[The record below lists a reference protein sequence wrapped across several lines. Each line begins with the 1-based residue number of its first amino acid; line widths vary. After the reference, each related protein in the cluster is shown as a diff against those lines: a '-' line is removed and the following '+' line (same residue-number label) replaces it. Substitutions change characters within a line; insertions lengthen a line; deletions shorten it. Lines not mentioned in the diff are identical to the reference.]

1 MFTVPGGHPEGP
13 GHIRIPAAEVRRLL
27 GKGGQGAQVVGP
39 SGVWVKPQPSEFLA
53 LLFWIS
59 HCSFQSCLLICKIST
74 RLIGLLGA

>member
-39 SGVWVKPQPSEFLA
+39 SGVWVKPQPSGFLA
-53 LLFWIS
+53 LLFWIPTVG
-59 HCSFQSCLLICKIST
+59 LNRKKGKILFEIELS
-74 RLIGLLGA
+74 I